1 MGTITKT
8 YNKRIYKSPREF
20 FAAIKDML
28 FHLGDIKAAVR
39 SGRIDHAF
47 AEKIM
52 LAVTQVN
59 DCRYCNYA
67 HTKAALK
74 HGVSENEIA
83 LIKTGELSQFP
94 EEQAVALYFGQHY
107 AETNGH
113 PDPQAWENVV
123 EYYGQQ
129 KANDIISFIRMIT
142 KGNLF
147 GNTIESFLYRVK
159 GRFPSP
165 N

>member
-1 MGTITKT
+1 
-8 YNKRIYKSPREF
+8 
-20 FAAIKDML
+20 
-28 FHLGDIKAAVR
+28 
-39 SGRIDHAF
+39 
-47 AEKIM
+47 M

-83 LIKTGELSQFP
+83 LIRTGELSQFP

-129 KANDIISFIRMIT
+129 KASDIISYIRMIT
-142 KGNLF
+142 MGNLF
-147 GNTIESFLYRVK
+147 GNTIESFLYRVT